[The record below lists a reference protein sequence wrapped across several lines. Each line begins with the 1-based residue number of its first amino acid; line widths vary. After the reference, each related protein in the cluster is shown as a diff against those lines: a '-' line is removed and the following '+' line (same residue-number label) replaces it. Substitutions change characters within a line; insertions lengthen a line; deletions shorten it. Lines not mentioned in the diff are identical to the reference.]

1 MRKRRAERSSGARI
15 RKNPVRRGG
24 PRPVSRFS
32 TSIRE
37 QTRIMRCDDE
47 NHRDGDDDDDTPG
60 PSDMEEG
67 SRGSQVVVPVLVL
80 VLDPRC
86 YGVFR
91 DVK

>member
-1 MRKRRAERSSGARI
+1 
-15 RKNPVRRGG
+15 
-24 PRPVSRFS
+24 
-32 TSIRE
+32 
-37 QTRIMRCDDE
+37 MRCDDE

-67 SRGSQVVVPVLVL
+67 LRGSQVVVPVLVL
-80 VLDPRC
+80 VLDLRC